1 MIQVTLRFACYLAII
16 GCCALGFITI
26 VATGGGGGGGDD
38 SWLFPLWIPTDIV
51 VSDVDGD
58 GRNDILTLA
67 RLSTSMSHDE
77 GHLRV
82 YGQTDQGGFS
92 APNTYI
98 VGEYP
103 WQLVVGNIDDDDLPD
118 LLVTDPDLGD
128 IRLLLQD
135 PNSNQQFLPPWQIET
150 GLDSYYA
157 ALADLNNDGKSDIAI
172 STDTYGS
179 NRIAIFY
186 HDPENQD
193 SFLPA
198 TDFMVPGSASSN
210 LATGDLNGDGLTDLL
225 AWIYLE
231 PSGYT
236 PNGVLA
242 ISFQQPG
249 GVLGPMTPL
258 APETGLNVEY
268 LSIADYNG
276 DGANDLF
283 VFFRPFSSDYK
294 AKLTVVLQK
303 SQPGTFAEPV
313 DTSLA
318 GIRGIDDAVAA
329 DLNGD
334 GRPDFAVV
342 GFFPEGSPSIIKS
355 RLNLFIQ
362 SGGGAFSLADVYD
375 MPFSVS
381 RVAAGDIDGDGLN
394 DLVVL
399 GDENECMV
407 LIQSHDIKGTFNS
420 PKPL

>member
-1 MIQVTLRFACYLAII
+1 M
-16 GCCALGFITI
+16 
-26 VATGGGGGGGDD
+26 
-38 SWLFPLWIPTDIV
+38 
-51 VSDVDGD
+51 
-58 GRNDILTLA
+58 TLA

-135 PNSNQQFLPPWQIET
+135 RTANQQFLPPWQIET

-198 TDFMVPGSASSN
+198 NGFHGTGSASSN

-231 PSGYT
+231 RSGYT

-258 APETGLNVEY
+258 APETGLNG
-268 LSIADYNG
+268 SIYRS
-276 DGANDLF
+276 LIT
-283 VFFRPFSSDYK
+283 
-294 AKLTVVLQK
+294 TVTEQM
-303 SQPGTFAEPV
+303 
-313 DTSLA
+313 TSLFLQA
-318 GIRGIDDAVAA
+318 
-329 DLNGD
+329 L
-334 GRPDFAVV
+334 
-342 GFFPEGSPSIIKS
+342 
-355 RLNLFIQ
+355 Q
-362 SGGGAFSLADVYD
+362 
-375 MPFSVS
+375 
-381 RVAAGDIDGDGLN
+381 
-394 DLVVL
+394 
-399 GDENECMV
+399 
-407 LIQSHDIKGTFNS
+407 
-420 PKPL
+420 